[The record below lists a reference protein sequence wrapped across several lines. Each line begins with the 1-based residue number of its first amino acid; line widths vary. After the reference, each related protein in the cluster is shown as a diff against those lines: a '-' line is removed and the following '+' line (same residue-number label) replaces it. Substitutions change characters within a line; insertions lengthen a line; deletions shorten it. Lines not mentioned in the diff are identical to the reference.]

1 MFVKYENKVREAYQA
16 CWTVISN
23 VGTAQTTVTGFL
35 VEGTHNKLKASPDS
49 GETYGR
55 HHGAQNFIRAE
66 SRNKFYKSDYKHGD
80 ESNVGMIEFLD
91 KLDLKSY
98 YM

>member
-35 VEGTHNKLKASPDS
+35 VEGTHNKLKASPDLERPM
-49 GETYGR
+49 GDTMGR
-55 HHGAQNFIRAE
+55 RTSLEQSQEISFTNLIINMEMR
-66 SRNKFYKSDYKHGD
+66 
-80 ESNVGMIEFLD
+80 VM
-91 KLDLKSY
+91 
-98 YM
+98 